1 MSAPLPMI
9 AGKAHVL
16 AWYSAVSD
24 AFQEKS
30 PNHQR
35 ITKLFEAALSVPI
48 RLRLCPDDDACAM
61 ASLQY
66 AEAAGTYAA
75 ASGADSF
82 WIFAERVGRI
92 QEVQDAIKQNISAPK
107 LLTKLKALG
116 VTFKGKSMTE
126 TH

>member
-1 MSAPLPMI
+1 MAQHTAAGCPGVVMSAPLPMI
-9 AGKAHVL
+9 AGRAHVL

-24 AFQEKS
+24 ALQDENT
-30 PNHQR
+30 NHKR
-35 ITKLFEAALSVPI
+35 VIRLFEAALSVPI
-48 RLRLCPDDDACAM
+48 RLRLCPDDDGCAL

-92 QEVQDAIKQNISAPK
+92 QEVQDA
-107 LLTKLKALG
+107 T
-116 VTFKGKSMTE
+116 
-126 TH
+126 